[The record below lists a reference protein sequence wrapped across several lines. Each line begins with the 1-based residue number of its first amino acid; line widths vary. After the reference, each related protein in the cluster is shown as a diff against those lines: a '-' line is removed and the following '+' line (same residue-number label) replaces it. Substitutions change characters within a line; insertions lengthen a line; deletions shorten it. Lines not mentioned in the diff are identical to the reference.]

1 MKPVALRLMTL
12 AASSHWMLSRSRGR
26 RIGRVRLGHSTSSAM
41 PEKVEGSHTLSGN
54 GRQLDLL
61 QKGKQAVLG
70 NLAILIERV
79 LRANARGRILTPD
92 VLQTI

>member
-1 MKPVALRLMTL
+1 
-12 AASSHWMLSRSRGR
+12 
-26 RIGRVRLGHSTSSAM
+26 M